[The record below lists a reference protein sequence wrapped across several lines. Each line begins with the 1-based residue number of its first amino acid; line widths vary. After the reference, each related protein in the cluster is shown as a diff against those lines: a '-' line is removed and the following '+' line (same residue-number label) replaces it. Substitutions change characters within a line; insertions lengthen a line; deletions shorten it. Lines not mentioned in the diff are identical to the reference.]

1 MGEGSHYRLP
11 PEESAGRVSAADL
24 HDAGCRCGGGE
35 PGPCVAGAAT
45 SRTVVAM
52 EKQTVTQGDRLRA
65 AAAAA
70 STLAHRCFLH
80 QRVRHVL
87 LLVQRAGGI
96 QSFPRALGSAGI
108 YAGSRHRNHS
118 RTALG
123 EVLFFVEGGRI
134 EGERIYEA
142 LRSLE
147 QCLLAH
153 QFGLPLKSWSHL
165 RVLVEKALKN
175 GVIDRV
181 RAKENYPEAKP
192 RIISDNGPQFIAR
205 DFKEFIRISGM
216 THVRT

>member
-1 MGEGSHYRLP
+1 M
-11 PEESAGRVSAADL
+11 
-24 HDAGCRCGGGE
+24 
-35 PGPCVAGAAT
+35 
-45 SRTVVAM
+45 
-52 EKQTVTQGDRLRA
+52 
-65 AAAAA
+65 
-70 STLAHRCFLH
+70 
-80 QRVRHVL
+80 
-87 LLVQRAGGI
+87 
-96 QSFPRALGSAGI
+96 
-108 YAGSRHRNHS
+108 
-118 RTALG
+118 
-123 EVLFFVEGGRI
+123 EGGRI

-205 DFKEFIRISGM
+205 DSRSSFGSP
-216 THVRT
+216 V